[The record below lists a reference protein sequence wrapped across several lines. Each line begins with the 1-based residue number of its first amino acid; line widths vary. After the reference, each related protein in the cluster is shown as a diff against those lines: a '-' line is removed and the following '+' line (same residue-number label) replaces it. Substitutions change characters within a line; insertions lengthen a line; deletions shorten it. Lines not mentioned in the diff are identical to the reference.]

1 MIRIDCYISQGCSS
15 EEALREN
22 IKKALDLEGIEAEVN
37 YHIITDEDAVKMGL
51 KGSPSVLINGEELQP
66 AGVMGF
72 G

>member
-15 EEALREN
+15 EETLREN